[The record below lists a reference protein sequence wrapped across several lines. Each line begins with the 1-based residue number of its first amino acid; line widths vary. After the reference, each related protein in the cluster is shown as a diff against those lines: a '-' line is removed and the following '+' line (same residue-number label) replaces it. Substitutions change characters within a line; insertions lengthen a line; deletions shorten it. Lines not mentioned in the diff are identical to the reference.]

1 MELVERYL
9 QAVKFWLPKRQKDDI
24 LDELSADIHSQI
36 EERES
41 ALGRALNEAE
51 IEGLLKGRGH
61 PMLVA
66 NRFLPQQHLI
76 GPELFPIYKFLL
88 KIFAFG
94 YLLPAM
100 LVWIGLMTLSP
111 AYRGEQAHVT
121 WFGAMESLF
130 NYVWFTGCLVLAPL
144 TVAFALLERRQA
156 KVPLFDQWNPRHL
169 PPLRNLKQIPRAA
182 SVFELTMSL
191 LFFCWWALYGSPR
204 ILNLGTVHIEFSKQ
218 WVWFFSAFLLLAAAY
233 AVLAAVNLLRPYW
246 TVRRAV
252 LRLLGDVFG
261 AVLFWLLLRSHVVT
275 SFSASTLN
283 SEQALHATQSID
295 HWMSMALPW
304 SIAVSAAVAAID
316 IYRIIRITPWRSF
329 RFRFQA

>member
-9 QAVKFWLPKRQKDDI
+9 QAVRFWLPKRQKDDI

-76 GPELFPIYKFLL
+76 GPELFPIYKFVL
-88 KIFAFG
+88 KIFALG
-94 YLLPAM
+94 YLLPAI

-130 NYVWFTGCLVLAPL
+130 NYVWFPGCLVLAPL

-156 KVPLFDQWNPRHL
+156 KVPLFDRWNPRNL
-169 PPLRNLKQIPRAA
+169 PPLRNLKQISRAA

-191 LFFCWWALYGSPR
+191 LFFYWWARYGSPR
-204 ILNLGTVHIEFSKQ
+204 IVNLGTVHVEFSKQ
-218 WVWFFSAFLLLAAAY
+218 WVWFFFAFLLLAAAY
-233 AVLAAVNLLRPYW
+233 AVLAAVNLLHPYW

-252 LRLLGDVFG
+252 LRLLSDVFG
-261 AVLFWLLLRSHVVT
+261 GVLFWLLLGAHVVT
-275 SFSASTLN
+275 SFSASTL
-283 SEQALHATQSID
+283 SAEQALHATQAID